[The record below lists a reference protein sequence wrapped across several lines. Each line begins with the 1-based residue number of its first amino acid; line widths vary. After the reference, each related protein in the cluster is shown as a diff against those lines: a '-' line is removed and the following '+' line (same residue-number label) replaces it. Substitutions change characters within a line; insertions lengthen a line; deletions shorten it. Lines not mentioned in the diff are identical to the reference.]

1 MNLSTRLLVLAT
13 LVAVHL
19 PSSAGEISGVDDIE
33 QALRSSR
40 FVNFY
45 FVSRTEKYDYDRQE
59 MEAHAGV
66 AIKRSCGW
74 NCASFMGPVL
84 THLRDSMKVEC
95 PAGQQGVLGETV
107 QYQDACL
114 GDHKANSW
122 SGCLVSHGVPIRRKF
137 ETDERDGSDQYVD
150 DRFEE
155 RGTKPQELAISAAE

>member
-1 MNLSTRLLVLAT
+1 MTVPRTVIATTDMNLSTRLLVLAT

-95 PAGQQGVLGETV
+95 PAGQQGVLITFGDEELMFSYSGKVAKFHGQCYFNEYSVSDIVTR
-107 QYQDACL
+107 DAF
-114 GDHKANSW
+114 
-122 SGCLVSHGVPIRRKF
+122 IFR
-137 ETDERDGSDQYVD
+137 
-150 DRFEE
+150 
-155 RGTKPQELAISAAE
+155 